1 MFSTIVVG
9 TDGSDTA
16 KSALA
21 VAAHIARQNGATLHL
36 VAVSRATA
44 GVGGG
49 GLASGA
55 PIGDD
60 GLSSLAA
67 ERMLEAAAL
76 DLADIETVT
85 YAGTGSPATVI
96 VRRAD
101 ELGADLIVVGSK
113 GMQGTRR
120 ILGSVPN
127 GVAHNASCHVL
138 IAKTT

>member
-9 TDGSDTA
+9 TDGSATA
-16 KSALA
+16 KSA
-21 VAAHIARQNGATLHL
+21 VEIAAHIARQNAGTLHL
-36 VAVSRATA
+36 VAVCHSTA
-44 GVGGG
+44 AVGGG
-49 GLASGA
+49 GLASGD
-55 PIGDD
+55 PIGHE
-60 GLSSLAA
+60 GLSMLAA
-67 ERMLEAAAL
+67 ERMLEATAAEL
-76 DLADIETVT
+76 EDVDTVT
-85 YAGTGSPATVI
+85 FTGTGSPAAVI

>member
-1 MFSTIVVG
+1 M
-9 TDGSDTA
+9 
-16 KSALA
+16 
-21 VAAHIARQNGATLHL
+21 
-36 VAVSRATA
+36 
-44 GVGGG
+44 
-49 GLASGA
+49 
-55 PIGDD
+55 
-60 GLSSLAA
+60 LAA
-67 ERMLEAAAL
+67 ERMLEATAAEL
-76 DLADIETVT
+76 EDVDTVT
-85 YAGTGSPATVI
+85 FTGTGSPAAVI